1 LFFFFFVSSLF
12 VKRMNQLKYL
22 GFPSFLISFFHSL
35 HCINLQF
42 HEKSDFCYYLF
53 YFFKRKI
60 LKGNADV
67 VWLFTP
73 EGHPHHASR

>member
-53 YFFKRKI
+53 YFF
-60 LKGNADV
+60 
-67 VWLFTP
+67 
-73 EGHPHHASR
+73 